1 MIAEAFQSQEVQIT
15 EIRII
20 EVFWRFSRH
29 LKILFEI
36 ARSSN
41 DTSSNYTELTVFVSN
56 DELSVQ

>member
-1 MIAEAFQSQEVQIT
+1 MIAEAFQSQKVQIT

-20 EVFWRFSRH
+20 EVFWRFSSH
-29 LKILFEI
+29 LKILFGL

-41 DTSSNYTELTVFVSN
+41 NASSNYTELTVFVSN